1 MPAQTYNPTQKA
13 AILLLS
19 FGEEIS
25 SEIFKNMTEF
35 EIRRIGT
42 AMSRLGRLDQDDTD
56 GIIDEFYHILQ
67 KHKEFYYGDSDYTK
81 KIIGSAFKGNEAK
94 ELIDQVS
101 LSASNLE
108 SLEMLDARTLAGFIA
123 NEHPQTIT
131 LVLAHT
137 TPEKF
142 GKTMTLLPEH
152 VHAEVLYRMS
162 KLEPVAP
169 EWIDEIEE
177 VLQTEVQS
185 MGSIATD
192 KLGGVSTV
200 ADLLNVTDKS
210 SEEELLDGLENRD
223 PELAEEIR
231 QLMFVF
237 DDLEQMDDK
246 SIQEILKEV
255 PSDKWQVALKAASDN
270 VKDLIFKNM
279 SERAAQLLMEDM
291 EAMAAVKLSDVETAQ
306 YDILQIVKKLEEEG
320 RIAGANSDTAYV

>member
-94 ELIDQVS
+94 EIIDQVS

-142 GKTMTLLPEH
+142 EKTMTLLPEH
-152 VHAEVLYRMS
+152 VHAEVLYI
-162 KLEPVAP
+162 KV
-169 EWIDEIEE
+169 W
-177 VLQTEVQS
+177 
-185 MGSIATD
+185 
-192 KLGGVSTV
+192 
-200 ADLLNVTDKS
+200 LN
-210 SEEELLDGLENRD
+210 R
-223 PELAEEIR
+223 
-231 QLMFVF
+231 
-237 DDLEQMDDK
+237 
-246 SIQEILKEV
+246 
-255 PSDKWQVALKAASDN
+255 
-270 VKDLIFKNM
+270 
-279 SERAAQLLMEDM
+279 
-291 EAMAAVKLSDVETAQ
+291 
-306 YDILQIVKKLEEEG
+306 
-320 RIAGANSDTAYV
+320 